1 MAETEMERLKEEIR
15 QQKDREDR
23 MRSQI
28 NRCLKQKTDDFD
40 KLYGETSKRKRTTR
54 SWRRNS
60 TDKKKN

>member
-1 MAETEMERLKEEIR
+1 MAEMEMERLKEEIR

-40 KLYGETSKRKRTTR
+40 KLYRETSKRKRITR